1 MVTGQWSPWAW
12 ASVLSHS
19 SPDWRHS
26 DDNNDNSDEAAEYP
40 LDCLAQN
47 TRASDQ

>member
-1 MVTGQWSPWAW
+1 MVSGHPGAQ

-19 SPDWRHS
+19 SSDWRHN
-26 DDNNDNSDEAAEYP
+26 DYNNDNSDEAAEYP

-47 TRASDQ
+47 TRASDQW